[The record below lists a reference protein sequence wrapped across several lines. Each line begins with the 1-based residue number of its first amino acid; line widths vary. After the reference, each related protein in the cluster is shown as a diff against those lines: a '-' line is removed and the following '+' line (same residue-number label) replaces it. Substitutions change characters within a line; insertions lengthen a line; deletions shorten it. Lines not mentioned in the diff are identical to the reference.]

1 MIDITSI
8 RIEMNDN
15 DPFQNFAWYFW
26 FACFCFSFVLGF
38 ILSGTEGDA
47 VGEV

>member
-15 DPFQNFAWYFW
+15 DPFQNFAW
-26 FACFCFSFVLGF
+26 CFCFSFALGF
-38 ILSGTEGDA
+38 ILSGTEADA
-47 VGEV
+47 VGDV